1 MSKSHRKKNR
11 KPLTQNI
18 NCLNCNHC
26 IYIGEGDH
34 ICDMTNDIVTD
45 DWQPTEDFYQC
56 KGKDFE
62 EI

>member
-1 MSKSHRKKNR
+1 MSKNHRKKNR
-11 KPLTQNI
+11 KPMTKQI
-18 NCLNCNHC
+18 NCFNCNHC

-56 KGKDFE
+56 EGKDFE
-62 EI
+62 TL